1 MSQLAERLAADGIIA
16 EEQPDH
22 LSHHLHHHAHY
33 GPYMPSRNSMIGMPS
48 SISLVSGVSDIT
60 LSSEPH
66 VVVMRNKHGQNGA
79 ARVKSWHSSR
89 FHQHYPQSALPAH
102 RGRNSAV
109 VHETTALGSDGE
121 SVEQDIQKR
130 LSLPADLRLPN
141 SVIEKLNR
149 TPTLDQPLTRKN
161 RRASLSEIGFGKL
174 ETYDKLQKLG
184 EGTYATVFMG
194 ISLLT
199 KKFVA
204 LKEIRLE
211 QEEGAPCTAIRE
223 ISLLR
228 HLRHANVVT
237 LHDIIHTDRLL
248 TLVFEYVER
257 DLRQYMDDVSGPLDM
272 RNVKLFLFQLLRGLT
287 YCHQRRVL
295 HRDLKPQNLLITSR
309 GELKLADFGLARA
322 KSVPTKTYSNEVV
335 TLWYRPPDVLLGS
348 TNYSTHIDMWGVGCI
363 LYEMAAQQALFPG
376 STTDQQLDLIFRRLG
391 TPTAAT
397 HPSLFNS
404 PDYHT
409 YNFGEY
415 TPEPL
420 EKLAPRLDPAG
431 IDLLYSLLQYEGEMR
446 ISARDAMNQRFLR
459 NSLPRA
465 VYELPDQESILSVPG
480 VLLVNE
486 SRPKHSEDRY
496 RKFRL
501 KDESRQCLNLCGQPE
516 PLQGR
521 GIRVLTIDGGGT
533 RGMMGLEVL
542 GAIEKAAGGKKLHEL
557 FDHIVGVSTGAII
570 AVLLA
575 EKQLTVKE
583 CTEIYMDIS
592 QKLFNQGRLSGVS
605 GLLRNHSYYN
615 TSMWVDILKQVI
627 GPNVRV
633 LDSARREGAPKLSI
647 ISCIVNAP
655 QLQPFVFRN
664 YEHAPGYYSHYRGGC
679 QHFLWQA
686 IQASAAAPGYFEEV
700 TLGSVLHQDG
710 GVLANNPAAVGM
722 HEAKNIWPDE
732 QLQCLVS
739 VGNGRSVTEL
749 ELTSTRKS
757 TRLQDKISKI
767 VDSATDT
774 ELVNISMGDL
784 IPAGSYFRLNPYMS
798 FPYTLDEINP
808 EKLAQMRH
816 DAKLYVRRNRRKIE
830 AATVQLMKSPTVLQQ
845 LQRKGTE
852 LRKEYLPWQRS

>member
-1 MSQLAERLAADGIIA
+1 MDPSVTTAVVSRVLRGVSFFSRSKPPVTSSSSTLQHVSGGTPVTSGKKPGVTSVNVAADSQEA
-16 EEQPDH
+16 QPSYFGY
-22 LSHHLHHHAHY
+22 LA
-33 GPYMPSRNSMIGMPS
+33 GVFS
-48 SISLVSGVSDIT
+48 SV
-60 LSSEPH
+60 
-66 VVVMRNKHGQNGA
+66 
-79 ARVKSWHSSR
+79 
-89 FHQHYPQSALPAH
+89 LP
-102 RGRNSAV
+102 
-109 VHETTALGSDGE
+109 
-121 SVEQDIQKR
+121 
-130 LSLPADLRLPN
+130 
-141 SVIEKLNR
+141 
-149 TPTLDQPLTRKN
+149 
-161 RRASLSEIGFGKL
+161 
-174 ETYDKLQKLG
+174 
-184 EGTYATVFMG
+184 
-194 ISLLT
+194 
-199 KKFVA
+199 
-204 LKEIRLE
+204 
-211 QEEGAPCTAIRE
+211 
-223 ISLLR
+223 
-228 HLRHANVVT
+228 
-237 LHDIIHTDRLL
+237 
-248 TLVFEYVER
+248 
-257 DLRQYMDDVSGPLDM
+257 
-272 RNVKLFLFQLLRGLT
+272 
-287 YCHQRRVL
+287 
-295 HRDLKPQNLLITSR
+295 
-309 GELKLADFGLARA
+309 
-322 KSVPTKTYSNEVV
+322 SVPTQTKINDIETKIKVFARKVSRTDVTARTHALIRKVNLAESLNSRLLRTEEMSRHLLEFPATRSVIAENRAVISKLKKQMRYSN
-335 TLWYRPPDVLLGS
+335 D
-348 TNYSTHIDMWGVGCI
+348 
-363 LYEMAAQQALFPG
+363 AA
-376 STTDQQLDLIFRRLG
+376 
-391 TPTAAT
+391 
-397 HPSLFNS
+397 
-404 PDYHT
+404 
-409 YNFGEY
+409 
-415 TPEPL
+415 
-420 EKLAPRLDPAG
+420 
-431 IDLLYSLLQYEGEMR
+431 
-446 ISARDAMNQRFLR
+446 LR
-459 NSLPRA
+459 S
-465 VYELPDQESILSVPG
+465 
-480 VLLVNE
+480 
-486 SRPKHSEDRY
+486 
-496 RKFRL
+496 
-501 KDESRQCLNLCGQPE
+501 ESRQCLNLCGQPE